1 MLHQDAKGWV
11 LDLSAERFA
20 HSVAIEAEGFLPS
33 DNWFHLA
40 PDSVKQIRLAPRPG
54 TDPAARPG
62 GDIRGLNLESVTA
75 F

>member
-1 MLHQDAKGWV
+1 M

-20 HSVAIEAEGFLPS
+20 QSVAIEVEGFLPT

-40 PDSVKQIRLAPRPG
+40 PDSVKQVRLSPRAG
-54 TDPAARPG
+54 TGPAARPT
-62 GDIRGLNLESVTA
+62 GDIRGLGLETVTA